1 MKKINYYI
9 KRNEKYL
16 DINLEKYDCY
26 LLKNYE
32 IDMNLEKLYEKNLNI
47 EELKVLRTVIFEKY
61 PKYIEEY
68 DKFIKQSKLIT
79 SIF

>member
-1 MKKINYYI
+1 M
-9 KRNEKYL
+9 
-16 DINLEKYDCY
+16 
-26 LLKNYE
+26 KNYE

-68 DKFIKQSKLIT
+68 DKFIKQSKLSPCNMIIT
-79 SIF
+79 KKVFLMNTRNGYLIYYLKLKKE